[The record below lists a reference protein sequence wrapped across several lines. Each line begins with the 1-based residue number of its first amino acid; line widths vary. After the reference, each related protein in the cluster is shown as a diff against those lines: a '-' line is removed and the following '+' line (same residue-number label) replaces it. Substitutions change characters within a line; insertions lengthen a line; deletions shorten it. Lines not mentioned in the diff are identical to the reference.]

1 MEASSLAELAD
12 DLLLEAAI
20 FVARDQGS
28 PGFLSRFTE
37 TVSADA
43 ELASRALDR
52 ALAARA
58 RVGKA
63 SFSLGPG
70 DLRVET
76 TSTGGRLTACALAGA
91 DGRVTAS
98 LRVEDAESHPV
109 AGAALRVQARSAE
122 RIAVTNAGGWVNV
135 SEAGDTLRILLGGS
149 DMAKQESFASTGS
162 DADGE
167 DLVTLPRNLRN
178 AYELAAA
185 HTSREQMPDTPLR
198 WRVRARGVDFLCQE
212 RTSGEYDLTLL
223 VAGVT
228 AEFAD
233 RSAGLNG
240 VSFAAWGRHRRLQSW
255 IVPLAPRPLGLGGS
269 LYGTDVDRLNRRS
282 VHIGRTEELLRS
294 GEDHI
299 DEIIHRS
306 IWHSD
311 AGSAWTAV
319 CDRLEPGELRTAVEA
334 ALAERE
340 SAL

>member
-12 DLLLEAAI
+12 ELLLEAAI
-20 FVARDQGS
+20 FVAQDQGS

-37 TVSADA
+37 TVTADA

-58 RVGKA
+58 RVGNV

-76 TSTGGRLTACALAGA
+76 TSTGGRLTACALTRA

-109 AGAALRVQARSAE
+109 AGAAVRVQARNAE
-122 RIAVTNAGGWVNV
+122 RIAVTNPGGWVNV
-135 SEAGDTLRILLGGS
+135 SEAGDTLRILLGSVGQ
-149 DMAKQESFASTGS
+149 DEQDS

-167 DLVTLPRNLRN
+167 ETDGEDLVALPRYVR
-178 AYELAAA
+178 ASYELAAA
-185 HTSREQMPDTPLR
+185 HTNRERVLDTPLR

-223 VAGVT
+223 VKSVP

-233 RSAGLNG
+233 TSAGLNG
-240 VSFAAWGRHRRLQSW
+240 VSFAAWGRHRHLQSW

-269 LYGTDVDRLNRRS
+269 LYGTDVDHLNRRS

-294 GEDHI
+294 GEDHL

-319 CDRLEPGELRTAVEA
+319 CDRLEPGELRTAVKT

-340 SAL
+340 NAL

>member
-28 PGFLSRFTE
+28 PGFLGRFTE
-37 TVSADA
+37 TVTADA

-58 RVGKA
+58 RVGNA

-76 TSTGGRLTACALAGA
+76 TSTGGRLTACALTGA

-109 AGAALRVQARSAE
+109 AGAAVRVQARSKE
-122 RIAVTNAGGWVNV
+122 RSEEWIAVTNPGGWVNV
-135 SEAGDTLRILLGGS
+135 SEQGDTLRIQLGSAGRDEQDS
-149 DMAKQESFASTGS
+149 DEG
-162 DADGE
+162 GE
-167 DLVTLPRNLRN
+167 DLVQLPRYSRPSWV
-178 AYELAAA
+178 LAAA
-185 HTSREQMPDTPLR
+185 DTSREQMPDTPLR

-223 VAGVT
+223 VAGVS
-228 AEFAD
+228 AAFAD
-233 RSAGLNG
+233 RSAGIHG
-240 VSFAAWGRHRRLQSW
+240 VQFAAWGRHRRLQSW

-269 LYGTDVDRLNRRS
+269 LYGTDVDRLNQRS
-282 VHIGRTEELLRS
+282 VRVARTEELLRS
-294 GEDHI
+294 GEDHL

-306 IWHSD
+306 IRHSD

-319 CDRLEPGELRTAVEA
+319 CDRLEPGGLRTAVKA

-340 SAL
+340 NAL

>member
-1 MEASSLAELAD
+1 MEASSLAEQAD
-12 DLLLEAAI
+12 DLLLEAAV

-28 PGFLSRFTE
+28 PGFLGRFTE
-37 TVSADA
+37 TVTADA

-58 RVGKA
+58 RVGSA

-109 AGAALRVQARSAE
+109 AGAAVRVKARSAE
-122 RIAVTNAGGWVNV
+122 RMAVTNPGGWVNV
-135 SEAGDTLRILLGGS
+135 SEAGDTLRILLGS
-149 DMAKQESFASTGS
+149 ADQDELEMYADSEDM
-162 DADGE
+162 
-167 DLVTLPRNLRN
+167 VTLPRNLRQS
-178 AYELAAA
+178 YELAAA

-223 VAGVT
+223 VAGVS
-228 AEFAD
+228 AAFAD

-269 LYGTDVDRLNRRS
+269 LYGPDVDRLNRRS

-294 GEDHI
+294 GEDHL

-319 CDRLEPGELRTAVEA
+319 CDRLEPGGLRTAVEA

>member
-28 PGFLSRFTE
+28 PGFLGRFTE
-37 TVSADA
+37 TVTADA

-58 RVGKA
+58 RVGNV

-76 TSTGGRLTACALAGA
+76 TSTGGRLTACALADA

-109 AGAALRVQARSAE
+109 AGAAVRVQARSKE
-122 RIAVTNAGGWVNV
+122 RSEEWIAVTNPGGWVNV
-135 SEAGDTLRILLGGS
+135 SEQGDTLRIQLGSAGRDEQDS
-149 DMAKQESFASTGS
+149 DEG
-162 DADGE
+162 GE
-167 DLVTLPRNLRN
+167 DLVQLPRYSRPSWV
-178 AYELAAA
+178 LAAA
-185 HTSREQMPDTPLR
+185 DTSREQMPDTPLR

-223 VAGVT
+223 VAGVS
-228 AEFAD
+228 AAFAD
-233 RSAGLNG
+233 RSAGIHG
-240 VSFAAWGRHRRLQSW
+240 VRFAAWGHRRLQSW

-269 LYGTDVDRLNRRS
+269 LYGTDVDRLNERS
-282 VHIGRTEELLRS
+282 VRVGRTEELLRS
-294 GEDHI
+294 GEDHL

-306 IWHSD
+306 IRHSD

-319 CDRLEPGELRTAVEA
+319 YDRLEPGGLRTAVKA

-340 SAL
+340 NAL

>member
-37 TVSADA
+37 TVTADA

-109 AGAALRVQARSAE
+109 AGAAVWVQTRGAE
-122 RIAVTNAGGWVNV
+122 RIALTNPGGWANV
-135 SEAGDTLRILLGGS
+135 SEAGDTLRILLGGAGQ
-149 DMAKQESFASTGS
+149 DVQDG

-167 DLVTLPRNLRN
+167 QADGEDMVMLPRYAR
-178 AYELAAA
+178 ASYVLAAA
-185 HTSREQMPDTPLR
+185 HTSGERVPDTPLR
-198 WRVRARGVDFLCQE
+198 WRIRASGVDFLCQE

-223 VAGVT
+223 VKSVP

-240 VSFAAWGRHRRLQSW
+240 VSFAAWGRHQRLQNW

-269 LYGTDVDRLNRRS
+269 LYGTDVDRLHRRS

-294 GEDHI
+294 GEDHL

-319 CDRLEPGELRTAVEA
+319 CDRLEPGELRTAVKA

-340 SAL
+340 NAL

>member
-28 PGFLSRFTE
+28 PGFLRRFTE
-37 TVSADA
+37 TVTADA

-58 RVGKA
+58 RVGNV

-76 TSTGGRLTACALAGA
+76 TSTGGRLTACALADA

-98 LRVEDAESHPV
+98 LRVEDAKSHPV
-109 AGAALRVQARSAE
+109 AGAAVRVQARSKE
-122 RIAVTNAGGWVNV
+122 RSEEWIAVTNPGGWVNV
-135 SEAGDTLRILLGGS
+135 SEQGDTLRIQLGSAGRDEQDS
-149 DMAKQESFASTGS
+149 DEG
-162 DADGE
+162 GE
-167 DLVTLPRNLRN
+167 DLVQLPRYSRPSWV
-178 AYELAAA
+178 LAAA
-185 HTSREQMPDTPLR
+185 DTSREQMPDTPLR

-223 VAGVT
+223 VAGVS
-228 AEFAD
+228 AAFAD
-233 RSAGLNG
+233 RSAGIHG
-240 VSFAAWGRHRRLQSW
+240 VRFAAWGHRRLQSW

-269 LYGTDVDRLNRRS
+269 LYGTDVDRLNERS
-282 VHIGRTEELLRS
+282 VRVGRTEELLRS
-294 GEDHI
+294 GEDHL

-306 IWHSD
+306 IRHSD

-319 CDRLEPGELRTAVEA
+319 CDRLEPGGLRTAVKA

-340 SAL
+340 NAL

>member
-28 PGFLSRFTE
+28 PGFLRRFTE
-37 TVSADA
+37 TVTADA

-58 RVGKA
+58 RVGNV

-76 TSTGGRLTACALAGA
+76 TSTGGRLTACALADA

-98 LRVEDAESHPV
+98 LRVEDAKSHPV
-109 AGAALRVQARSAE
+109 AGAAVRVQARSAE
-122 RIAVTNAGGWVNV
+122 RIAVTNPGGWVNV
-135 SEAGDTLRILLGGS
+135 SEAGDTLRILLGGA
-149 DMAKQESFASTGS
+149 DQDKRDS
-162 DADGE
+162 DANGE
-167 DLVTLPRNLRN
+167 DAVDEGTVTLPRNLRE
-178 AYELAAA
+178 AYALAAA
-185 HTSREQMPDTPLR
+185 HTSGEEAPDTPLR

-223 VAGVT
+223 VAGVS
-228 AEFAD
+228 AAFAD
-233 RSAGLNG
+233 RSAGIHG
-240 VSFAAWGRHRRLQSW
+240 VQFAAWGRHRRLQSW

-269 LYGTDVDRLNRRS
+269 LYGTDVDRLNERS
-282 VHIGRTEELLRS
+282 VRVGRTEELLRS
-294 GEDHI
+294 GEDHL

-306 IWHSD
+306 IRHSD

-319 CDRLEPGELRTAVEA
+319 CDRLEPGGLRTAVKA

-340 SAL
+340 NAL

>member
-28 PGFLSRFTE
+28 PGFLRRFTE
-37 TVSADA
+37 TVTADA

-58 RVGKA
+58 RVGNV

-76 TSTGGRLTACALAGA
+76 TSTGGRLTACALADA

-98 LRVEDAESHPV
+98 LRVEDAKSHPV
-109 AGAALRVQARSAE
+109 AGAAVRVQARSAE
-122 RIAVTNAGGWVNV
+122 RIAVTNPGGWVNV
-135 SEAGDTLRILLGGS
+135 SEQGDTLRIQLGSAGRDEQDS
-149 DMAKQESFASTGS
+149 DEG
-162 DADGE
+162 GE
-167 DLVTLPRNLRN
+167 DLVQLPRYSRPSWV
-178 AYELAAA
+178 LAAA
-185 HTSREQMPDTPLR
+185 DTSREQMPDTPLR

-223 VAGVT
+223 VAGVS
-228 AEFAD
+228 AAFAD
-233 RSAGLNG
+233 RSAGIHG
-240 VSFAAWGRHRRLQSW
+240 VRFAAWGHRRLQSW

-269 LYGTDVDRLNRRS
+269 LYGTDVDRLNERS
-282 VHIGRTEELLRS
+282 VRVGRTEELLRS
-294 GEDHI
+294 GEDHL

-306 IWHSD
+306 IRHSD

-319 CDRLEPGELRTAVEA
+319 CDRLEPGGLRTAVKA

-340 SAL
+340 NAL